1 MATVE
6 LEVIEGSE
14 ASEVI
19 ESLAEPG
26 VAKPRPRLKF
36 INRQQLVLRQMDVE
50 RLVEPDHPVR
60 AIWELVGRMN
70 LEPFYQSIGAV
81 EGVAGREPFDPQL
94 LISLWI
100 YAYSQ
105 KVSSA
110 REMAR
115 RCQYDPAYQ
124 WLTGLEAINYHTLSD
139 FRVQHQQA
147 LDQLF
152 TQVLAVLSQAGW
164 ITLQRVM
171 QDGTKIKAQA
181 GDNTFRRQ
189 ATLER
194 HLQAARQRVR
204 EMEELGWEEVSRRV
218 ARARERACREKQQRV
233 EEALQQLAQIQAA
246 KSSPLEKAAAR
257 ASLTDPEARIMVQAK
272 NGFAPSYNV
281 QISTDAQAGLIVG
294 VGVSQAANDEAELEP
309 AVQRLEANLGQ
320 VPQQMV
326 VDEGFINQSNVIS
339 MDHQQIDLIGPVP
352 DRSAQTEAG
361 LKHRGV
367 SPEFFP
373 SAFVYDATGDCYRCP
388 AGKRLAYEGREQK
401 GQTTRYRYRARPGD
415 CCLCPLKSQCCPGSR
430 KGRSLV
436 RSQDAPAVA
445 AFKAKMETPEA
456 QAIYKQRAGIAE
468 FPNAWIKE
476 KIGLRQFRLRGLA
489 KVTLE
494 ALWACLT
501 YNVQH
506 WIRLVWRPQRLT
518 TLAPAS

>member
-1 MATVE
+1 MATVK
-6 LEVIEGSE
+6 GE
-14 ASEVI
+14 AI
-19 ESLAEPG
+19 ESVEADEGLEALGEPG
-26 VAKPRPRLKF
+26 PTRPKPRLKF
-36 INRQQLVLRQMDVE
+36 INRQQLVLRQMEVE

-70 LEPFYQSIGAV
+70 LGPFYQRIEAV

-115 RCQYDPAYQ
+115 RCEYDPAYQ

-139 FRVQHQQA
+139 FRVQHQEA
-147 LDQLF
+147 LNQLF

-189 ATLER
+189 ATLEK
-194 HLQAARQRVR
+194 HLEQARQRVR
-204 EMEELGWEEVSRRV
+204 EMEESGSEEVSRRV

-233 EEALQQLAQIQAA
+233 EAALKQLAQIQAA
-246 KSSPLEKAAAR
+246 KSSPSEKAAAR

-309 AVQRLEANLGQ
+309 AVERIAATLGE

-326 VDEGFINQSNVIS
+326 VDEGFINQSSVMA
-339 MDHQQIDLIGPVP
+339 MDQQQIDLIGPVP

-361 LKHRGV
+361 LKRRGV

-373 SAFVYDATGDCYRCP
+373 SAFVYDAAGDCYRCP
-388 AGKRLAYEGREQK
+388 AGKTLAYEGREKQ
-401 GQTTRYRYRARPGD
+401 GQTTRYRYRARPSD
-415 CCLCPLKSQCCPGSR
+415 CRLCPLKSQCCPGSR
-430 KGRSLV
+430 KGRSIV
-436 RSQDAPAVA
+436 RSQDAPALA
-445 AFKAKMETPEA
+445 AFKAKMQTPEA
-456 QAIYKQRAGIAE
+456 RQIYKQRAGIAE

-518 TLAPAS
+518 PAPVL

>member
-1 MATVE
+1 
-6 LEVIEGSE
+6 
-14 ASEVI
+14 
-19 ESLAEPG
+19 
-26 VAKPRPRLKF
+26 
-36 INRQQLVLRQMDVE
+36 LVLRQMEVE

-70 LEPFYQSIGAV
+70 LEPFYQRIEAV

-139 FRVQHQQA
+139 FRVQHQEA
-147 LDQLF
+147 LNQLF
-152 TQVLAVLSQAGW
+152 TQVLGVLSQAGW

-181 GDNTFRRQ
+181 GDNSFRRQ
-189 ATLER
+189 ATLEK
-194 HLQAARQRVR
+194 HLEQARQRVQ
-204 EMEELGWEEVSRRV
+204 EMGDPRSEELPQRV

-233 EEALQQLAQIQAA
+233 EAALKQLAQIQAG
-246 KSSPLEKAAAR
+246 KSSPSEKAAAR

-272 NGFAPSYNV
+272 NGFAPNYNV
-281 QISTDAQAGLIVG
+281 QLSTDAQAGLIVG

-309 AVQRLEANLGQ
+309 AVQRIKATLGE

-326 VDEGFINQSNVIS
+326 VDEGFINQSSVVA
-339 MDHQQIDLIGPVP
+339 MDQQQIDLIGPVP
-352 DRSAQTEAG
+352 DRSAQSEAG

-367 SPEFFP
+367 TPEFFP
-373 SAFVYDATGDCYRCP
+373 SAFVYDATADCYRCP
-388 AGKRLAYEGREQK
+388 AGKTLAYEGREQK
-401 GQTTRYRYRARPGD
+401 GQTTRYRYRARPSD
-415 CCLCPLKSQCCPGSR
+415 CRLCPLKSQCCPGSR

-436 RSQDAPAVA
+436 RSQDAPALA
-445 AFKAKMETPEA
+445 AFKTKMQTPAA

-476 KIGLRQFRLRGLA
+476 KLGLRQFHVRGLL
-489 KVTLE
+489 KVKLE
-494 ALWACLT
+494 SLWVCLT
-501 YNVQH
+501 YNIQQ
-506 WIRLVWRPQRLT
+506 WTRLVWRARRMVKVG
-518 TLAPAS
+518 